1 MSRLRPPPLTSL
13 CVFCGSA
20 TGADPRQGEAAER
33 LGRHMA
39 AEGVR
44 LIYGGGQLGLM
55 GILAETVMGAGGR
68 VVGIIPE
75 HLTRVEKA
83 YDDITELHVV
93 DSMHTR
99 KNRMFAMADAFA
111 VLPGGMGTMD
121 ETFEI
126 LTWKQLRLHAK
137 PIVMVNQYGYWQP
150 WLDLTGQIIA
160 RGFAHSDTARL
171 FSVVDD
177 VDQVLPTARA
187 DLGHSV
193 DGEPGLF

>member
-1 MSRLRPPPLTSL
+1 MTKPRLKSL

-20 TGADPRQGEAAER
+20 KGADPRLGDAAAR
-33 LGRHMA
+33 LGRRMA

-44 LIYGGGQLGLM
+44 LVYGGGELGLM
-55 GILAETVMGAGGR
+55 GILAGAVMENGGH

-83 YDDITELHVV
+83 FGSATELHVV

-99 KNRMFAMADAFA
+99 KHKMFGMADAFA
-111 VLPGGMGTMD
+111 VMPGGMGTMD

-137 PIVMVNQYGYWQP
+137 PIILVNQNGYWQP
-150 WLDLTGQIIA
+150 WLDLANHIVA
-160 RGFAHSDTARL
+160 SGFARPETHRL
-171 FSVVDD
+171 YTVVEDA
-177 VDQVLPTARA
+177 DQVLGAARA
-187 DLGHSV
+187 ELEHSRY
-193 DGEPGLF
+193 GEPRLF